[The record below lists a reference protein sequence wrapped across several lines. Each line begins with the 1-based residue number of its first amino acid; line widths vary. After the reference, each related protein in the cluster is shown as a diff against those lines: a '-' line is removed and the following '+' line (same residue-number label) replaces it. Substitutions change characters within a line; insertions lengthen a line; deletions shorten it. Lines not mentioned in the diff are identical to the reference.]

1 MFTGSWLKVLDAE
14 SWNIPL
20 MRGMKG
26 LFLGNEGIC
35 DLKAMYV
42 SVLQGEYFWGLSII
56 DNYSIIFLAFKR
68 FAN

>member
-1 MFTGSWLKVLDAE
+1 
-14 SWNIPL
+14 

-56 DNYSIIFLAFKR
+56 DNYSIIFRAFKR